1 MATERP
7 QKKSTNSQTIIKN
20 KRDAKSSLIGK
31 VNSEDNKKT
40 IPNEKTKTS
49 LADKVN
55 KSEASRPEVKKVET
69 PKNNASSNVKK
80 KVETNKK
87 ENKSK
92 KKRQGKFYNSFF
104 FKLSFIGRMML
115 VIMIVGVLILSVLGV
130 NALMHKGKV
139 VLGSRQEP
147 VLVISNDDV
156 SKVKSAVESAVSGA
170 DKISVDYAAYRL
182 VIVADLNDSST
193 VNDGKDAN
201 KKIYNAVNSVLPISK
216 YFDSKDKLNNDL
228 YIYSSDTVPTN
239 YETNSKYIYQTYKN
253 SKMPKPYS
261 YNLLKPRDK
270 KSAKEVLETMEKAGK

>member
-55 KSEASRPEVKKVET
+55 KSEASKPEVKKVET

-87 ENKSK
+87 ENKGK